1 MLNLQICT
9 VIIMKKK
16 KKKHKKKKIII
27 IIKKNHAIPEIRTRD
42 TLVESPPRYP
52 LRYGGQ
58 CNFQI
63 KIINIC

>member
-9 VIIMKKK
+9 VIIMTKNMKNN
-16 KKKHKKKKIII
+16 
-27 IIKKNHAIPEIRTRD
+27 KKNHAIHEIRTRD
-42 TLVESPPRYP
+42 TLFQSPSIYP

-58 CNFQI
+58 CDLQI